1 MKGLLTIGLLL
12 SFTFTHLGREDG
24 LTLQHIF
31 SICQGQDGA
40 IWWSSKNNV
49 ERYNGRTVQPY
60 WLGKDIPYND
70 LSGRTISLA
79 QSPDGRLYAYDN
91 KGKIFRYDLLQDDFI
106 QTEDVS
112 RLFGKD
118 VILNHIYLDGD
129 NLWLALNE
137 GVYRLEDGHLTPVLE
152 GHFTTCLAPFG
163 KELLLCTVDGVYDVV
178 GARLYPFNAISAFW
192 DRSSGML
199 WLGTF
204 QDGVKAVNSRGEL
217 HDLEGIPA
225 NPVRAL
231 ASYSGDLLVGVDG
244 FGVYCVRRGSYKA
257 QKLFDANQ
265 GQLHGNGIY
274 ALQPDTWGNIIIGS
288 YSGGIDIARP
298 SNGIVNIPL
307 SNDHV
312 NCVAQLE
319 DGTLA
324 LGTDDG
330 VTLYNPTNGEH
341 YRAAAGHVVLDICQ
355 DHDGL
360 LLATFGDGVLRADK
374 TGNKPLYTQGNGVL
388 KSNHV
393 YSLLR
398 DREGHLWMGCLDGD
412 LVEKTESDYRYY
424 PVRNVQDII
433 QLPDGRI
440 AVATAS
446 GVQLVVPGQREV
458 EELNY
463 FPENHDPATVNRY
476 ALNLFV
482 YRDRSLYIS
491 TDGGGLYCYDLLDG
505 HCTQLTFDDGL
516 PGDSVCST
524 GADPAGRFWVA
535 TEYGLGKIQNGEIW
549 SVNYENG
556 LNREY
561 IRGAMAFLKDGRILL
576 GSSTGA
582 VLLDPDTVGNA
593 DYRAPL
599 RLRSLVFDAKSQDE
613 RLEKT
618 RTLLEK
624 AELNLKYRQNT
635 FELYFE
641 SVNLRFSD
649 DISYCYCL
657 DDGPWSKPSSQS
669 YIRLAGMEAGSHI
682 LQIASVSRSGG
693 ARLGLQQIQ
702 VNIGEPWWN
711 SWWMWMV
718 YMALLVGAALGG
730 WKIYQLHIKYTRL
743 IMENPALQSLDAAA
757 PPEENQEAHDSTGGR
772 EFVDSATRVVMEH
785 LSDPEFSI
793 DDLCRE
799 MAMSRTYLYVRLRTF
814 TGKSPNE
821 FIRFIR
827 LERAALLL
835 RSGHPVADV
844 STMVGFDNPKYFS
857 TVFKKYFEV
866 SPSKY
871 R

>member
-1 MKGLLTIGLLL
+1 MILSAIISLLM
-12 SFTFTHLGREDG
+12 SFTFTHLGREEG

-31 SICQGQDGA
+31 SVCQAQDGA

-49 ERYNGRTVQPY
+49 ERYNGHTVQPY
-60 WLGKDIPYND
+60 WLGKDIPFND
-70 LSGRTISLA
+70 FSGRTVSLA
-79 QSPDGRLYAYDN
+79 QSPEGRLYAYDN
-91 KGKIFRYDLLQDDFI
+91 KGKIFLYEPFQDDFI
-106 QTEDVS
+106 KVADVAS
-112 RLFGKD
+112 LLGKD
-118 VILNHIYLDGD
+118 VILNQILLDGD
-129 NLWLALNE
+129 GIWLALSD
-137 GVYRLEDGHLTPVLE
+137 GAYRLDEGKLTPVLE
-152 GHFTTCLAPFG
+152 GHYTHCLEPFG
-163 KELLLCTVDGVYDVV
+163 EELLLCTVDGVYSTGGDL
-178 GARLYPFNAISAFW
+178 LYPFNAISAFW

-204 QDGVKAVNSRGEL
+204 KDGVKAVNSRGEL
-217 HDLEGIPA
+217 HSLEGIPG

-231 ASYSGDLLVGVDG
+231 APYNGDLLVGVDG
-244 FGVYCVRRGSYKA
+244 FGVYSVKRGSYEA
-257 QKLFDANQ
+257 RKLFDANQ

-274 ALQPDTWGNIIIGS
+274 ALQPDAWGNIIIGS

-298 SNGIVNIPL
+298 SGGTVNIPL

-312 NCVAQLE
+312 NCVAQLR

-330 VTLYNPTNGEH
+330 VTLFNPSTRES
-341 YRAAAGHVVLDICQ
+341 RRTAASHVVLDVCE
-355 DHDGL
+355 DGDGL
-360 LLATFGDGVLRADK
+360 LLATFGKGVLRADK
-374 TGNKPLYTQGNGVL
+374 NGTRPLYSQENGVL
-388 KSNHV
+388 KCNHV
-393 YSLLR
+393 YSLFR

-412 LVEKTESDYRYY
+412 LVEKTESGYRYY
-424 PVRNVQDII
+424 PVHNVQDII

-440 AVATAS
+440 AVATAA
-446 GVQLVVPGQREV
+446 GVKLVVPGQGGV

-463 FPENHDPATVNRY
+463 FPENHDPSTVNRY

-482 YRDRSLYIS
+482 YREKLLYIA
-491 TDGGGLYCYDLLDG
+491 TDGGGLYSYDLQDG
-505 HCTQLTFDDGL
+505 RCTQLTYDDGL

-524 GADPAGRFWVA
+524 GVDNSGRLWVA
-535 TEYGLGKIQNGEIW
+535 TEYGLGKIQNGVAC
-549 SVNYENG
+549 SVNYESG
-556 LNREY
+556 LDREY
-561 IRGAMAFLKDGRILL
+561 IRGAMAFLRDGRMLL

-599 RLRSLVFDAKSQDE
+599 RLRSVVLDTGTPEE

-618 RTLLEK
+618 RTLLDK
-624 AELNLKYRQNT
+624 GELDLKYRQNT

-641 SVNLRFSD
+641 SINLRFSD
-649 DISYCYCL
+649 DIAYCYRL
-657 DDGPWSKPSSQS
+657 DDGPWSKPSTQS
-669 YIRLAGMEAGSHI
+669 YIRLAAMEAGSHI
-682 LQIASVSRSGG
+682 LQVASVSRSSG
-693 ARLGLQQIQ
+693 ARLGLQEIE
-702 VNIGEPWWN
+702 VNIGQPWWN
-711 SWWMWMV
+711 SWWMWV
-718 YMALLVGAALGG
+718 LYIALLTGAAIGG

-743 IMENPALQSLDAAA
+743 IMENPALQSLDAGDQPA
-757 PPEENQEAHDSTGGR
+757 EAEDHDATGGR

-785 LSDPEFSI
+785 LSDPEFSV
-793 DDLCRE
+793 DTLCRE

-814 TGKSPNE
+814 TGKSPND

-835 RSGHPVADV
+835 RNGHPVADV
-844 STMVGFDNPKYFS
+844 SAMVGFDNPKYFS

>member
-1 MKGLLTIGLLL
+1 MRGLLTISLLL

-24 LTLQHIF
+24 LMLQHIF

-49 ERYNGRTVQPY
+49 DRYNGRSVQSY

-70 LSGRTISLA
+70 FSGRTLSLA
-79 QSPDGRLYAYDN
+79 QSPDGVLYAYDN
-91 KGKIFRYDLLQDDFI
+91 KGKIFRYDPLVDDFI
-106 QTEDVS
+106 QLEDLAS
-112 RLFGKD
+112 LFGKD
-118 VILNHIYLDGD
+118 VILNQVFLDGED
-129 NLWLALNE
+129 FWLALNE
-137 GVYRLEDGHLTPVLE
+137 GAYLLNDGKLTPVLE
-152 GHFTTCLAPFG
+152 GHYTTCLAQFG
-163 KELLLCTVDGVYDVV
+163 KDLLLCTVDGVYDT
-178 GARLYPFNAISAFW
+178 GGTLLYAFNAISAFW
-192 DRSSGML
+192 DRSSGLL

-204 QDGVKAVNSRGEL
+204 QDGVKAVNARGEL
-217 HDLEGIPA
+217 HDLEGIPH

-231 ASYSGDLLVGVDG
+231 APYSGDILVGVDG
-244 FGVYCVRRGSYKA
+244 FGVYYVRRSSYRA

-265 GQLHGNGIY
+265 GHLHGNGIY
-274 ALQPDTWGNIIIGS
+274 ALQPDAWGNILIGS

-298 SNGIVNIPL
+298 SNGIDPISL

-330 VTLYNPTNGEH
+330 VTLFDPAKGESV
-341 YRAAAGHVVLDICQ
+341 REAAGHVVLDICQ
-355 DHDGL
+355 DGDGL
-360 LLATFGDGVLRADK
+360 LLATFGEGVLRADK
-374 TGNKPLYTQGNGVL
+374 NGNRPLYSQGNGVL

-412 LVEKTESDYRYY
+412 LVEKTEWGYRYY
-424 PVRNVQDII
+424 PVHNVQDLI

-440 AVATAS
+440 AVATAAGVWLVTS
-446 GVQLVVPGQREV
+446 GQSDVQQ
-458 EELNY
+458 LNY
-463 FPENHDPATVNRY
+463 SPENHDPATVNRY
-476 ALNLFV
+476 VLNLFV
-482 YRDRSLYIS
+482 YKGRSLYIS

-505 HCTQLTFDDGL
+505 HCTQLTFEDGL

-524 GADPAGRFWVA
+524 GADLAGRLWVA
-535 TEYGLGKIQNGEIW
+535 TEYGLGKIDRGEIG
-549 SVNYENG
+549 SVNYENA

-582 VLLDPDTVGNA
+582 VLLDPDRVGNA

-599 RLRSLVFDAKSQDE
+599 RLRGLLFDARTQEE

-618 RTLLEK
+618 RSLLENG
-624 AELNLKYRQNT
+624 ELSLKYRQNT
-635 FELYFE
+635 FELHFE
-641 SVNLRFSD
+641 SVNLRFND
-649 DISYCYCL
+649 DIAYCYCL
-657 DDGPWSKPSSQS
+657 DEGPWSMPSSQS
-669 YIRLAGMEAGSHI
+669 YIRMAGMEAGSHV
-682 LQIASVSRSGG
+682 LKIASVSRSSG
-693 ARLGLQQIQ
+693 ARLGLQQIK
-702 VNIGEPWWN
+702 VEIGQPWWN
-711 SWWMWMV
+711 SWWMWML
-718 YMALLVGAALGG
+718 YMALLAGAAIGG

-743 IMENPALQSLDAAA
+743 IMENPALQSLDESAQSAQE
-757 PPEENQEAHDSTGGR
+757 PEHDSTGGR

-793 DDLCRE
+793 DTLCRE